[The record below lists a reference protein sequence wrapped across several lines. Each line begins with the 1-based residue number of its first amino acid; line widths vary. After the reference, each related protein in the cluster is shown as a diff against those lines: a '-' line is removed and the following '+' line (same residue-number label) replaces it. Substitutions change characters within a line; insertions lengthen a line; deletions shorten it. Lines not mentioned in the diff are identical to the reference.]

1 MIAWIDGEWMPA
13 SEARVSVLDHGVLY
27 GDGVFEGIRFYD
39 RKPFLLDEHLAR
51 LESSA
56 RAILLDLP
64 YDRTTLADVCTE
76 AAARMGLNDGYLR
89 LVVTRGR
96 GALGVSPHTC
106 PRPTTFVIAA
116 PLQLYPEECYRDG
129 VVVVT
134 SAIRRANPDA
144 LPPQVKSLNYLTSVL
159 ASLDARRQGAHEA
172 LVLNA
177 HGHIA
182 ECSADNVFCVSRGVL
197 RTPVASH
204 GALDGITRQL
214 VLRLARDE
222 GIAVEEAL
230 LTPADAWAA
239 DEMFLTGTG
248 AEIVPVRMLDGR
260 PLPAERPITDRLRA
274 AFRGYIASLR
284 ESQQNGVAALDA
296 AHLRERSPVHG
307 Q

>member
-1 MIAWIDGEWMPA
+1 MIAWLDGVWMPA
-13 SEARVSVLDHGVLY
+13 EEARVSVLDHGLLY
-27 GDGVFEGIRFYD
+27 GDGVFEGIRFYAG
-39 RKPFLLDEHLAR
+39 RPFLLDDHLAR

-56 RAILLDLP
+56 RAIMLDLP
-64 YDRTTLADVCTE
+64 HDRAALAAVCEE
-76 AAARMGLNDGYLR
+76 AATRTGLGDGYLR
-89 LVVTRGR
+89 LVVTRGV

-106 PRPTTFVIAA
+106 ERATAFVLAA
-116 PLQLYPEECYRDG
+116 PLQLYPAECYRDG

-134 SAIRRANPDA
+134 SAVRRANPDA

-182 ECSADNVFCVSRGVL
+182 ECSADNVFLVSRGVV

-204 GALDGITRQL
+204 GALDGITRRL
-214 VLRLARDE
+214 VLRLAADV
-222 GIAVEEAL
+222 GITVEETL
-230 LTPADAWAA
+230 LSPADAWAA

-260 PLPAERPITDRLRA
+260 ALPGERPVTLRLRE
-274 AFRGYIASLR
+274 AFTSFIDSGAW
-284 ESQQNGVAALDA
+284 
-296 AHLRERSPVHG
+296 
-307 Q
+307 